1 MVAVSERDDDEKDE
15 APIAAT
21 ALELRRP
28 DVPVDLNEL
37 AARKSEAVEIIEA
50 RADILAMIRKKA
62 ILATSPEDWVLFKA
76 GEEHGGQVVAYLQD
90 CGAERVR
97 DLYGIEIRNVSKP
110 EKVLTNDPAVFH
122 YIVRGDGLC
131 KLTRQALEDV
141 EGGRSSTEDFC
152 KGKTGVDLE
161 LAVRKAAR
169 ANLDGGITR
178 ELAGLKS
185 VPLDEIAAV
194 WQGTPKK
201 IENCRKGRGFGTRD
215 QRLGAE
221 TIDADIVPPKCHLC
235 QKPMKL
241 RQGSKGPF
249 YSCPDYKDHG
259 SEARVMDFE
268 KWKARPESKKQPA
281 APTTAAAPAST
292 TTNGKTTPPT
302 KVTHELTDD
311 DVFGSNRPGRSR
323 EPGQE
328 G

>member
-1 MVAVSERDDDEKDE
+1 MSAVSERDDDDEKDE
-15 APIAAT
+15 ATPIPT
-21 ALELRRP
+21 ALALRRP

-76 GEEHGGQVVAYLQD
+76 GEEHGGQIVAYLQD
-90 CGAERVR
+90 CGTERVR
-97 DLYGIEIRNVSKP
+97 DLFGIEIQNVSRP

-122 YIVRGDGLC
+122 YIIRGDGLC
-131 KLTRQALEDV
+131 KITRQVVEGI

-178 ELAGLKS
+178 KLAGLKS

-215 QRLGAE
+215 ARLGAE
-221 TIDADIVPPKCHLC
+221 TIDADIIPPKCHLC
-235 QKPMKL
+235 SKPMKL

-249 YSCPDYKDHG
+249 YSCVDYKDHG
-259 SEARVMDFE
+259 ADARTWEFE
-268 KWKARPESKKQPA
+268 KWKARPESRK
-281 APTTAAAPAST
+281 AAPAPATTTATAPPPSTT
-292 TTNGKTTPPT
+292 TTNGKTPT
-302 KVTHELTDD
+302 KVDRELSAD
-311 DVFGSNRPGRSR
+311 DVFGPKG
-323 EPGQE
+323 
-328 G
+328 